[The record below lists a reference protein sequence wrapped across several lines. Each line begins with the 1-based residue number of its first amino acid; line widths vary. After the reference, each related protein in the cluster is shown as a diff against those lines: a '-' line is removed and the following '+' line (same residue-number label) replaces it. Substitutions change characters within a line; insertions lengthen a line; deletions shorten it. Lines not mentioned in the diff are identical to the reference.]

1 MMKLTAYKIYLL
13 LVGCQSLAFWTIFTV
28 NLVYHATTV
37 GMNPLQLTLVGTALE
52 MAVLLG
58 ELPTGLLADL
68 YSRRLSVIIGLFLMG
83 IGFLVEGSFPTFTM
97 VLLAT
102 IIWGV
107 GVTFT
112 SGALEAWVADEVGE
126 AQAAQAFV
134 RGAQL
139 NQLGALAGTA
149 LSVTLASVFI
159 TLPIL
164 TGGVMLIVLAG
175 WLLLVMPETGFKP
188 APRDNQNVWQSMVK
202 TLEQGTAL
210 VRRRPLLLTIV
221 GIGFCYG
228 LFSEG
233 FDRLWTAHL
242 LTNFTLPTLGQL
254 QPVVWFGIITA
265 IGKALSFGLIEIVQ
279 RRVDTRQMRALVTV
293 LLLLNSVQVLALIL
307 FGLTSAF
314 GIALLAYWTIVTLG
328 AINRPL
334 YLTWVNQQA
343 EPQVRATLFSFMG
356 QTDAVGQLIGGP
368 ITGTMGTLVSLRSA
382 LVTAGLLL
390 SPVLWLES
398 RALGK
403 QSVEQSKLAQIN
415 VEKE

>member
-1 MMKLTAYKIYLL
+1 MVKLSAYKLYLL
-13 LVGCQSLAFWTIFTV
+13 LVGCQSLAFGTIFTV

-52 MAVLLG
+52 LAILLG

-68 YSRRLSVIIGLFLMG
+68 YSRRLSVIIGFFLMG
-83 IGFLVEGSFPTFTM
+83 VGFLAEGSFPSFTM
-97 VLLAT
+97 ILAATVL
-102 IIWGV
+102 WGV

-139 NQLGALAGTA
+139 NQLGALAGAA
-149 LSVTLASVFI
+149 LSVTLASFFI

-164 TGGVMLIVLAG
+164 TGGVMLILLAG

-188 APRDNQNVWQSMVK
+188 ASRDHQNVWQSMGK
-202 TLEQGTAL
+202 TLAQGTAL
-210 VRRRPLLLTIV
+210 VRWRPILLTIV

-242 LTNFTLPTLGQL
+242 LTNFTLPSLGQL
-254 QPVVWFGIITA
+254 QPVVWFGIITTVA
-265 IGKALSFGLIEIVQ
+265 KALSFGLIEVVQ
-279 RRVDTRQMRALVTV
+279 RRVDTRQPRALVTA
-293 LLLLNSVQVLALIL
+293 LLAINSVQVLALIL
-307 FGLTSAF
+307 FGLTNAF
-314 GIALLAYWTIVTLG
+314 GIALLAYWTVVTVG

-368 ITGTMGTLVSLRSA
+368 ITGTMGTLFSLRSA

-403 QSVEQSKLAQIN
+403 QALEQSKVAQIN